1 MTTRLFSFLFV
12 TSMTSVL
19 CSCGGLPSNAPID
32 DRTSA
37 RNAESRNKQK
47 QAPAEEPAV
56 ADKSGFYTV
65 KKGDTLLRISQQF
78 NQSWRDLS
86 DWNSLNNANDIKV
99 GQVLR
104 LTPPEGAVV
113 SSVQIDPA
121 IEVRSLAL
129 PGAVAVV
136 VPSMPSA
143 PAVSPQPAVN
153 AKSEPLGNKIIYSE
167 KAMSELGRPE
177 LAIPVRALDLP
188 PKPAGSASA
197 NGVRFSWP
205 AEGKIISAFDQTRK
219 GIDIAGEAGQA
230 IVAAGEGTVL
240 YAKNMRGYGNLI
252 IVDHSD
258 GLVSAYA
265 HNKTILVKEGQ
276 NVAKGQRI
284 AEMGNSDSDIVKLHF
299 EIRQLGK
306 PVDPVGLLPGR

>member
-1 MTTRLFSFLFV
+1 
-12 TSMTSVL
+12 MTSVL
-19 CSCGGLPSNAPID
+19 CACGGLPSNAPID

-47 QAPAEEPAV
+47 QAPADEPAV

-153 AKSEPLGNKIIYSE
+153 AKSAADKAAAEAKATTDAKIIYSE

-177 LAIPVRALDLP
+177 LAVPVRALDLP
-188 PKPAGSASA
+188 PKPAVSASA
-197 NGVRFSWP
+197 NSVRFSWP

>member
-1 MTTRLFSFLFV
+1 
-12 TSMTSVL
+12 MTSVL

-78 NQSWRDLS
+78 NQSWRDLA

-136 VPSMPSA
+136 VPSTPSA

>member
-1 MTTRLFSFLFV
+1 
-12 TSMTSVL
+12 
-19 CSCGGLPSNAPID
+19 LPSNAPID

-37 RNAESRNKQK
+37 RNTESHNKQK

-136 VPSMPSA
+136 VPSTPSA

>member
-1 MTTRLFSFLFV
+1 
-12 TSMTSVL
+12 MTSVL

-153 AKSEPLGNKIIYSE
+153 TKSEPLGNKIIYSE

-230 IVAAGEGTVL
+230 IVAAGEGMVL

>member
-1 MTTRLFSFLFV
+1 
-12 TSMTSVL
+12 MTSVL
-19 CSCGGLPSNAPID
+19 CACGGLPSNAPID

-47 QAPAEEPAV
+47 QAPADEPAV

-78 NQSWRDLS
+78 NQSWRDLA

-177 LAIPVRALDLP
+177 LAVPVRALDLP
-188 PKPAGSASA
+188 PKPAMSASA
-197 NGVRFSWP
+197 NSVRVSWP

>member
-12 TSMTSVL
+12 ASISSVL
-19 CSCGGLPSNAPID
+19 CACGGLPSNAPID

-37 RNAESRNKQK
+37 RKADSRNKQK
-47 QAPAEEPAV
+47 QAPAEESVV

-78 NQSWRDLS
+78 KQSWRNLA
-86 DWNSLNNANDIKV
+86 DWNNLNNANDIKV

-113 SSVQIDPA
+113 SSVQIDPV

-136 VPSMPSA
+136 VPSA
-143 PAVSPQPAVN
+143 PAVSSQPALN
-153 AKSEPLGNKIIYSE
+153 TKSEPLGNKIIYSE
-167 KAMSELGRPE
+167 KAMSELGRSE
-177 LAIPVRALDLP
+177 LAVPVRALDLP
-188 PKPAGSASA
+188 PKPAVSASV

-205 AEGKIISAFDQTRK
+205 AEGKVISAFDQTRK

-258 GLVSAYA
+258 GLVSTYA

-299 EIRQLGK
+299 EIRRLGK